1 MQRRVARYL
10 RGRSVHLQ
18 RDRLYHR
25 PALPCQPNLRI
36 IDCDELG
43 LSASSQ
49 PPFAYHGQATWV
61 IAEDGMERRLGLRG
75 LVDLPVIQH
84 VDGFPHECRVVD
96 ISARGLVVQRTKS
109 LASRRTRLL
118 YWLELP
124 LLDGEGRR
132 IHALARPVWTQ
143 GALQAMRYVTV
154 NEVDQLE
161 IAELLDR
168 LGRRGTTVLH

>member
-1 MQRRVARYL
+1 
-10 RGRSVHLQ
+10 
-18 RDRLYHR
+18 
-25 PALPCQPNLRI
+25 
-36 IDCDELG
+36 
-43 LSASSQ
+43 
-49 PPFAYHGQATWV
+49 
-61 IAEDGMERRLGLRG
+61 MERRLGLRG

-143 GALQAMRYVTV
+143 GSLQAMRYVTV

>member
-1 MQRRVARYL
+1 
-10 RGRSVHLQ
+10 
-18 RDRLYHR
+18 
-25 PALPCQPNLRI
+25 
-36 IDCDELG
+36 
-43 LSASSQ
+43 
-49 PPFAYHGQATWV
+49 
-61 IAEDGMERRLGLRG
+61 MERRLGLRG

-96 ISARGLVVQRTKS
+96 ISARGMVVQRTKS
-109 LASRRTRLL
+109 LALRRSRLL

-124 LLDGEGRR
+124 IMDGDDPGKSPKGDGRR

-143 GALQAMRYVTV
+143 GTLQAMRYVAV

-168 LGRRGTTVLH
+168 LGRRGTVLH

>member
-1 MQRRVARYL
+1 
-10 RGRSVHLQ
+10 
-18 RDRLYHR
+18 
-25 PALPCQPNLRI
+25 
-36 IDCDELG
+36 
-43 LSASSQ
+43 
-49 PPFAYHGQATWV
+49 
-61 IAEDGMERRLGLRG
+61 MERRLGLRG
-75 LVDLPVIQH
+75 QVDLPVIQH

-109 LASRRTRLL
+109 LSSRRSRLF

-132 IHALARPVWTQ
+132 IHALARPVWTH
-143 GALQAMRYVTV
+143 GRLQAMRYVAV

-168 LGRRGTTVLH
+168 LGRAGAVLH